1 MQTVGYFLHSEKNN
15 KNIKKKYQNLLSD
28 YCSLNGH
35 TALGTFVDNH
45 LTRLSIY
52 SEFEKLKEDI
62 SLNNNK
68 YLIIINNASDFGRSI
83 DEIVSNLIWFD
94 DHQCQVLCIDDEN
107 PDPYQD
113 TVKRY
118 IYNNNDQWSSFVS
131 KKMKQKFVTGKWMGR
146 LPFGYELDTNGHLS
160 EFEKESL
167 IVREIFELY
176 VNENLGIRKITKILN
191 EKKYKTKKNNLWNIS
206 TVYDLIKNP
215 VYIGTS
221 KRFGVS
227 IPNSHAHIIE
237 NSIYML
243 AQQKLYMRSPVRTSI
258 NPENYLLSGILHC
271 GFCDSK
277 MIGVTKNIKYLN
289 NNELNKNRY
298 RYYRCAKKQN
308 SGNCNSNSIEADDF
322 ERQFISKFNKELSS
336 TKIDIN
342 KKFPKIAK
350 KIESKRNQSLTN
362 AHRLFK
368 DALINT
374 SKGKIGVNVLKLY
387 LKHFEE
393 IKKSTEYEI
402 NLKTVLGKNDLKL
415 NFINKIS
422 VNGADYKI
430 YYERAS

>member
-1 MQTVGYFLHSEKNN
+1 MQTVGYFLHSDKNN
-15 KNIKKKYQNLLSD
+15 KNIKKKYQNLLSE

-35 TALGTFVDNH
+35 TALETFVDNH
-45 LTRLSIY
+45 LTRLSVY
-52 SEFEKLKEDI
+52 SEFEKLRDDI
-62 SLNNNK
+62 RLNNNK
-68 YLIIINNASDFGRSI
+68 YLIIVNNSSDLGRSI
-83 DEIVSNLIWFD
+83 DEIVKNLIWFE
-94 DHQCQVLCIDDEN
+94 DHLCQVLCIDDEN

-131 KKMKQKFVTGKWMGR
+131 EKMKQKFATGKWMGR
-146 LPFGYELDTNGHLS
+146 LPFGYELDINGHLS
-160 EFEKESL
+160 ELKKEAL
-167 IVREIFELY
+167 IVREIFDLY

-191 EKKYKTKKNNLWNIS
+191 DKKYKTKKNNSWNIS

-227 IPNSHAHIIE
+227 IPNSHGHIIE

-243 AQQKLYMRSPVRTSI
+243 AQQKLYMRSPIRTSI

-289 NNELNKNRY
+289 NNTLNKNRY
-298 RYYRCAKKQN
+298 RYYRCSKKQN
-308 SGNCNSNSIEADDF
+308 SGNCNSNSIGADDF
-322 ERQFISKFNKELSS
+322 EKQFISKFDKELTS
-336 TKIDIN
+336 TKIDLS

-350 KIESKRNQSLTN
+350 KIESKRTKSLTN

-374 SKGKIGVNVLKLY
+374 SKGKIGVDVLKLY
-387 LKHFEE
+387 LKNFEE

-402 NLKTVLGKNDLKL
+402 NLKNVLGKDDLKL
-415 NFINKIS
+415 NFINKVS
-422 VNGADYKI
+422 VNGQDYKI

>member
-1 MQTVGYFLHSEKNN
+1 M
-15 KNIKKKYQNLLSD
+15 
-28 YCSLNGH
+28 
-35 TALGTFVDNH
+35 
-45 LTRLSIY
+45 
-52 SEFEKLKEDI
+52 
-62 SLNNNK
+62 
-68 YLIIINNASDFGRSI
+68 
-83 DEIVSNLIWFD
+83 
-94 DHQCQVLCIDDEN
+94 
-107 PDPYQD
+107 
-113 TVKRY
+113 
-118 IYNNNDQWSSFVS
+118 
-131 KKMKQKFVTGKWMGR
+131 
-146 LPFGYELDTNGHLS
+146 
-160 EFEKESL
+160 
-167 IVREIFELY
+167 
-176 VNENLGIRKITKILN
+176 
-191 EKKYKTKKNNLWNIS
+191 WNIS

-289 NNELNKNRY
+289 NNALNKNRY

-308 SGNCNSNSIEADDF
+308 SGNCNSNSIEADEF
-322 ERQFISKFNKELSS
+322 ERQFISKFDKELSS
-336 TKIDIN
+336 AKIDIN

-422 VNGADYKI
+422 VNGSDYKI